1 VKGLNRRKPFE
12 IKRLRSSLRIAVQKN
27 NEKFLRNILTRIKSG
42 VIVCQVLENAN
53 CSQAFFKHLIATAV
67 RRATK
72 TLWDFYSQRGH
83 IFVFAAGKH
92 GRL

>member
-1 VKGLNRRKPFE
+1 ML
-12 IKRLRSSLRIAVQKN
+12 IAV
-27 NEKFLRNILTRIKSG
+27 
-42 VIVCQVLENAN
+42 
-53 CSQAFFKHLIATAV
+53 QAFFKHLRATAV

-83 IFVFAAGKH
+83 IFVFAAGKY